1 MQVINIRT
9 NSIYSII
16 YVLTITN
23 MVMLRNFDVVSD
35 KFNVVEISL
44 NGGGIGGGTTSAILF
59 DLFLRLNSLC

>member
-1 MQVINIRT
+1 MIATIFTWVLVTVR
-9 NSIYSII
+9 NSA
-16 YVLTITN
+16 
-23 MVMLRNFDVVSD
+23 FVSD